1 MNNNKI
7 NMLEKDEYGLYINS
21 INYQECRNSVISF
34 EIMYY
39 KQKLNKIPRWIRW
52 IFNALQNEN
61 RRRKVKTVAPI
72 KKTQSF

>member
-52 IFNALQNEN
+52 IFNAL
-61 RRRKVKTVAPI
+61 
-72 KKTQSF
+72 